1 MAGLTRRA
9 LPAPAEPVMALNCGE
24 IRGPR
29 VTGHPI
35 RRGEVGRAHYC
46 RSADRGR
53 RSYLPG
59 VAKTKSAMKAT
70 LMKKVA
76 STRLTVMKNGV

>member
-1 MAGLTRRA
+1 MRSENRSQLT
-9 LPAPAEPVMALNCGE
+9 
-24 IRGPR
+24 
-29 VTGHPI
+29 
-35 RRGEVGRAHYC
+35 
-46 RSADRGR
+46 SSR
-53 RSYLPG
+53 RSRSSGAPPLSLIVAETYLPG